1 MRWANSHRVYDGK
14 IPPIT
19 LAKLRGFY
27 GSLAAFVLSL
37 PAMGTG
43 YNSLIH
49 LSLHDWLGIIY
60 TGAMVSGIGFWMYYV
75 AVKQLPVKMS
85 SLMLII
91 APVTTLILA
100 NFIAGETLSVY
111 QWIGVVLLLFG
122 IMQIVLKKEHV

>member
-1 MRWANSHRVYDGK
+1 
-14 IPPIT
+14 
-19 LAKLRGFY
+19 
-27 GSLAAFVLSL
+27 
-37 PAMGTG
+37 
-43 YNSLIH
+43 
-49 LSLHDWLGIIY
+49 
-60 TGAMVSGIGFWMYYV
+60 
-75 AVKQLPVKMS
+75 MS